1 MTKARFRVDPRLTVL
16 LGEGYRT
23 SEHALKELIDNAWD
37 ADASTVRVT
46 LPPLFTEAPVVVVD
60 DGTGMT
66 EAEVRR
72 DYLAVAS
79 SRQSRKGDLTVERK
93 RPVKGRKGI
102 GKFAGLVV
110 ADTMTI
116 ETRCRGTRT
125 VLVIRKEDLASVTG
139 ADVDLESI
147 DLPLTVSP
155 CDAGERGTTVTLTGL
170 SQVFDPPAATRLR
183 PLLMLEYGR
192 REEFS
197 LFVNGEAVGILDI
210 PGDRFEASTTLPDI
224 GLVELRFN
232 VSDGKKPLPRS
243 GIAIRVRGKMVA
255 RPTTFRLDED
265 EEVPSKLLR
274 KVYGELEADGLLS
287 SVTGDWGDVVETRA
301 YAAVEAWAA
310 RELKAALEQVFRKEM
325 QLARARLS
333 QEVMRRLAQL
343 PENRRPAAERRIER
357 ILVELYGEHEDRITA
372 VVNVALDAIEHD
384 SYYAVVHAVDE
395 ARTVD
400 VARFAE
406 ALDQFGLADL
416 VHIGV
421 QARNRAEFLDR
432 LDTLIANPKT
442 REVDVHRALEHN
454 LWVLGVEYGLLA
466 SNTTL
471 RRIVEDVAKGGPY
484 KGDRQRERPDLLLVS
499 GPTGRHVLIEFKR
512 PGIDITRVHE
522 AQAAT
527 YRDELVRQFD
537 GIDVVLIGRGWALGS
552 DRTNVPPG
560 LTVLS
565 YAAVVSRAR
574 RELTWLLDQLNDPKT
589 PTVAESATPALM

>member
-243 GIAIRVRGKMVA
+243 GIAIRVRG
-255 RPTTFRLDED
+255 RWSL
-265 EEVPSKLLR
+265 
-274 KVYGELEADGLLS
+274 G
-287 SVTGDWGDVVETRA
+287 
-301 YAAVEAWAA
+301 
-310 RELKAALEQVFRKEM
+310 
-325 QLARARLS
+325 
-333 QEVMRRLAQL
+333 
-343 PENRRPAAERRIER
+343 RRPFAWTRMRKYRASCCEKSM
-357 ILVELYGEHEDRITA
+357 A
-372 VVNVALDAIEHD
+372 N
-384 SYYAVVHAVDE
+384 SKQ
-395 ARTVD
+395 TVCSH
-400 VARFAE
+400 
-406 ALDQFGLADL
+406 L
-416 VHIGV
+416 
-421 QARNRAEFLDR
+421 
-432 LDTLIANPKT
+432 
-442 REVDVHRALEHN
+442 
-454 LWVLGVEYGLLA
+454 
-466 SNTTL
+466 
-471 RRIVEDVAKGGPY
+471 
-484 KGDRQRERPDLLLVS
+484 
-499 GPTGRHVLIEFKR
+499 
-512 PGIDITRVHE
+512 
-522 AQAAT
+522 
-527 YRDELVRQFD
+527 
-537 GIDVVLIGRGWALGS
+537 
-552 DRTNVPPG
+552 
-560 LTVLS
+560 
-565 YAAVVSRAR
+565 
-574 RELTWLLDQLNDPKT
+574 
-589 PTVAESATPALM
+589 